1 MVKSSYKKAM
11 YLSIVA
17 GILLLVAG
25 ITGVATWESLK
36 DVVTENISDS
46 TAVVYAFMGLILLA
60 SLGGIL
66 VIIGGISIG
75 KDNPGLGRLLITIG
89 VGTGIIGLIIMIV
102 TWSLGGS
109 IGLSIGFILVLLG
122 IVLSVVARSM
132 AKD

>member
-1 MVKSSYKKAM
+1 M
-11 YLSIVA
+11 SIVA
-17 GILLLVAG
+17 GILLLIAG
-25 ITGVATWESLK
+25 ITGVATWESLR

-66 VIIGGISIG
+66 VIVGGISIG
-75 KDNPGLGRLLITIG
+75 KDKATLGRLLITIG
-89 VGTGIIGLIIMIV
+89 VGTGIIGLIIMMI

-109 IGLSIGFILVLLG
+109 MELSIGFILILLG
-122 IVLSVVARSM
+122 IILSVVARSM